1 MKFDLFSEP
10 VKKASTKQ
18 QELST
23 EENTLKVVDAT
34 ELAKESYTEYSRYV
48 AEGRSYP
55 QVIDGAKSSYR
66 RAIYGMYRGQGQK
79 KMKVAELS
87 AFALPYHPHPTSV
100 SGVIVQLG
108 ESGNKL
114 KLMDTQGNWGDS
126 SRGVEASADRYIE
139 GRLSDLAQ
147 KLFCDSIEY
156 AEMVPGE
163 IDKPEPKALPAYIPL
178 CFINGSS
185 GIPSG
190 LPTLNIPPLDILGMF
205 DYYIDVLSH
214 KDLNYVP
221 RKVPF
226 PNLEIDI
233 LSKKE
238 EWNTIMK
245 TGKGSL
251 KLAPRIDID
260 KNNIITIT
268 SLPETKNADHIRK
281 IIEKEILLDKVD
293 LRDESSK
300 EIRYVIEKVPHK
312 QVDMKEI
319 YKRLYTK
326 LQSSATYNMA
336 FFDSDKIYVPCSFH
350 KVVKESIKYLID
362 THTHRITIQLE
373 QNRLKLK
380 VLEIIEDM
388 KQKNK
393 FKEIFQ
399 LDTEKALDYI
409 CNQYR
414 VDKDTA
420 NKVLQKPISYLTREH
435 LKELEDLR
443 DLIRSLEKD
452 NSDMYE
458 FLCKKYKALKK
469 EVAKVV
475 KDKFKPTV
483 FVNN

>member
-10 VKKASTKQ
+10 VRAMDTIKKE
-18 QELST
+18 QEVEDTS
-23 EENTLKVVDAT
+23 LKVIDAT
-34 ELAKESYTEYSRYV
+34 ELAKNSYTEYSRYV
-48 AEGRSYP
+48 SCGRAYP

-66 RAIYGMYRGQGQK
+66 RAIYGMYKGQGQK

-100 SGVIVQLG
+100 SGVIIQLG
-108 ESGNKL
+108 EAGNKL

-147 KLFCDSIEY
+147 KLFCDSVEY

-163 IDKPEPKALPAYIPL
+163 IDKPEPRALPAYIPL

-221 RKVPF
+221 KKVPL
-226 PNLEIDI
+226 PNLEVDI
-233 LSKKE
+233 LSTKE
-238 EWNTIMK
+238 EWNTILK

-251 KLAPRIDID
+251 KVAPRIEID
-260 KNNIITIT
+260 KNNVITIT
-268 SLPETKNADHIRK
+268 SLPETKSSDHIRK

-293 LRDESSK
+293 FRDESAK

-312 QVDMKEI
+312 QVDMKEL
-319 YKRLYTK
+319 YNRLYTK
-326 LQSSATYNMA
+326 LQSSVTYNMA
-336 FFDSDKIYVPCSFH
+336 FFDDEKIYVPCSFH
-350 KVVKESIKYLID
+350 KVVKENIKYLIA
-362 THTHRITIQLE
+362 THKNRTTIQLE
-373 QNRLKLK
+373 QNRLKLR

-388 KQKNK
+388 KKKNN

-399 LDTEKALDYI
+399 LDTENAIDYI
-409 CNQYR
+409 CDRYK
-414 VDKDTA
+414 VEKDIA
-420 NKVLQKPISYLTREH
+420 SKVLQKPLSYLTREH
-435 LKELEDLR
+435 LQELNDLK
-443 DLIRSLEKD
+443 DLISSLEKD

-458 FLCKKYKALKK
+458 FLCTRYKALKK
-469 EVAKVV
+469 EVAKVI

>member
-10 VKKASTKQ
+10 VR
-18 QELST
+18 EMD
-23 EENTLKVVDAT
+23 TLKKEQEVEDTSLKVIDAT
-34 ELAKESYTEYSRYV
+34 ELAKNSYTEYSRYV
-48 AEGRSYP
+48 SCGRAYP

-66 RAIYGMYRGQGQK
+66 RAIYGMYKGQGQK

-100 SGVIVQLG
+100 SGVIIQLG
-108 ESGNKL
+108 EAGNKL

-147 KLFCDSIEY
+147 KLFCDSVEY
-156 AEMVPGE
+156 AEMIPGE
-163 IDKPEPKALPAYIPL
+163 IDKPEPRALPAYIPL

-221 RKVPF
+221 KKVPL
-226 PNLEIDI
+226 PNLEIDV
-233 LSKKE
+233 LSTKE
-238 EWNTIMK
+238 EWNTILK

-251 KLAPRIDID
+251 KVAPRIEID
-260 KNNIITIT
+260 KNNVITIT
-268 SLPETKNADHIRK
+268 SLPETKSADHIRK

-293 LRDESSK
+293 FRDESAK

-312 QVDMKEI
+312 QVDMKEL
-319 YKRLYTK
+319 YNRLYTK
-326 LQSSATYNMA
+326 LQSSVTYNMA
-336 FFDSDKIYVPCSFH
+336 FFDDEKIYVPCSFH
-350 KVVKESIKYLID
+350 KVVKENIKYLID
-362 THTHRITIQLE
+362 THRNRTTIQLE
-373 QNRLKLK
+373 QNRLKLC

-388 KQKNK
+388 KKKNN

-399 LDTEKALDYI
+399 LDTENAIDYI
-409 CNQYR
+409 CDRYK
-414 VDKDTA
+414 VEKDIA
-420 NKVLQKPISYLTREH
+420 SKVLQKPLSYLTREH
-435 LKELEDLR
+435 LQELNDLK
-443 DLIRSLEKD
+443 DLISSLEKD

-458 FLCKKYKALKK
+458 FLCTRYKALKK
-469 EVAKVV
+469 DVAKVI

>member
-10 VKKASTKQ
+10 VKEVASIKTE
-18 QELST
+18 QEVEDSS
-23 EENTLKVVDAT
+23 LKVIDAT
-34 ELAKESYTEYSRYV
+34 ELAKNSYTEYSRYV
-48 AEGRSYP
+48 SCGRAYP

-66 RAIYGMYRGQGQK
+66 RAIYGMYKGQGQK

-100 SGVIVQLG
+100 SGVIIQLG
-108 ESGNKL
+108 EAGNKL

-147 KLFCDSIEY
+147 KLFCDSVEY

-163 IDKPEPKALPAYIPL
+163 IDKPEPRALPAYIPL

-205 DYYIDVLSH
+205 DYYIDVLYH

-221 RKVPF
+221 KKVPL
-226 PNLEIDI
+226 PNLEVDI
-233 LSKKE
+233 LSTKE
-238 EWNTIMK
+238 EWNTILK

-251 KLAPRIDID
+251 KVAPRIEID
-260 KNNIITIT
+260 KNNVITIT
-268 SLPETKNADHIRK
+268 SLPETKSADHIRK

-293 LRDESSK
+293 FRDESAK

-312 QVDMKEI
+312 QVDMKDL
-319 YKRLYTK
+319 YNRLYAK
-326 LQSSATYNMA
+326 LQSSVTYNMA
-336 FFDSDKIYVPCSFH
+336 FFDDEKIYVPCSFH
-350 KVVKESIKYLID
+350 KVVKENIKYLIA
-362 THTHRITIQLE
+362 THKNRTTIQLE
-373 QNRLKLK
+373 QNKLKLR

-388 KQKNK
+388 KKKNN

-399 LDTEKALDYI
+399 LDTEKAIDYI
-409 CNQYR
+409 C
-414 VDKDTA
+414 DKYKVEKDVA
-420 NKVLQKPISYLTREH
+420 SKVLQKPLSYLTREH
-435 LKELEDLR
+435 LQELNDLKEL
-443 DLIRSLEKD
+443 ISSLEKD

-458 FLCKKYKALKK
+458 FLCTKYKALKK
-469 EVAKVV
+469 EVAKVI